1 MLLCVMDSWNKAT
14 DTVHPLEQIG
24 ILTVRLLRI
33 AVRDQLERGE
43 AQLKAQGIKVPL
55 AQAYHNAVADKP
67 PKKYSNLKIIE
78 RGTF

>member
-1 MLLCVMDSWNKAT
+1 MDSWEKVSDNT
-14 DTVHPLEQIG
+14 HPLEKIG
-24 ILTVRLLRI
+24 ALTVRLLRI
-33 AVRDQLERGE
+33 AVREQLERGE

-55 AQAYHNAVADKP
+55 AQVYYNATREKP

>member
-1 MLLCVMDSWNKAT
+1 MDSWEKVSNAA
-14 DTVHPLEQIG
+14 HPLEKIG
-24 ILTVRLLRI
+24 LLTVRLLRI
-33 AVRDQLERGE
+33 AVRDQLARGE

-55 AQAYHNAVADKP
+55 AQIYHRATQDKP